1 MLVSSDYDLSLSLRY
16 EEPVKE
22 ALKETILKQEY
33 TFKKQVYELHRL
45 YDTQKIMMKD
55 LSWKELDGV
64 YFSREGRQANPV
76 AYGNCIRPSS
86 MPAEKRICS
95 VPKVLNWLQE
105 KRDTFPGFQQRLS
118 NPQICSPHY
127 LDHIAGKNLNKR
139 PGLCSSLESIERNHY
154 YHGGVV
160 RCPEE
165 VNLSLSIGRNHL
177 ETSAR
182 TKTFNHIIDLEE
194 SDETLADT
202 KTGGRTKT
210 WKNIIDL
217 EESDQTVSNAELK
230 PQSPLKSV
238 AQVSYSGYKRHY
250 QSTQNFTNTIK
261 DYWFDGTPRN
271 YFVPDGST
279 SCVEQNSFAEGAEQC
294 EGPLISD
301 DISAK
306 RKIMF
311 SDERAF
317 LDLNKS
323 ISDDSFHSRESHG
336 LADEPRG
343 GTFPHVSNWRERN
356 DNSSNETSAFVHQR
370 ILNSATGSSSSYK
383 SVENVGVDQFSINL
397 NQQLSKNSGS
407 PCSPIKNS
415 DYKKSDLIVEF
426 RNRDDQAPSTPEMKS
441 KKAKQDAVSSPECKT
456 RDIVKD
462 TGSDRSPSSC
472 KSSCFEDTSS
482 GVETMQSGTQL
493 GNSSSFHCNA
503 FQDSETLKANKSP
516 HQEDVDSSSN
526 SDDLKG
532 KASEVDGLIIR
543 GAVSLVYLALEC
555 SEPSDANRMK
565 KIEGENIEQPQSS
578 LDSFEE
584 MVLKQPESSVD
595 DYSVTSNA
603 FEVNDT
609 EGKDNG
615 ITLKRGRRMKDFQRD
630 IMPSL
635 ATLSRHEIFEDI
647 KIMETALRSREY
659 KRLRSKTTSE
669 YKWFNPVRNRR
680 SRLNYVGRKHY
691 S

>member
-1 MLVSSDYDLSLSLRY
+1 MLVSGDYDLSLSLRY

-22 ALKETILKQEY
+22 ALKDTILRQEY

-45 YDTQKIMMKD
+45 YDTQKSMMKD
-55 LSWKELDGV
+55 LSWKELDAV
-64 YFSREGRQANPV
+64 NFSREGRQANPV
-76 AYGNCIRPSS
+76 AFGNCIRPSS

-95 VPKVLNWLQE
+95 VPKVFNWLQE
-105 KRDTFPGFQQRLS
+105 QRGTFPGFQQQLS

-127 LDHIAGKNLNKR
+127 LDHIADKNLDKR
-139 PGLCSSLESIERNHY
+139 HGLCSSLENSIERNHY

-160 RCPEE
+160 HRPEE

-177 ETSAR
+177 KTSAR
-182 TKTFNHIIDLEE
+182 TKTFNRIIDLEE
-194 SDETLADT
+194 SDETLPDT
-202 KTGGRTKT
+202 KTGGRSKT

-217 EESDQTVSNAELK
+217 EESDLTLSNGELK
-230 PQSPLKSV
+230 PKSPLKPV
-238 AQVSYSGYKRHY
+238 AQASYAGYKRDY
-250 QSTQNFTNTIK
+250 QSTHSFNNSIK
-261 DYWFDGTPRN
+261 NNWFDGTPRN
-271 YFVPDGST
+271 YFVSDGST
-279 SCVEQNSFAEGAEQC
+279 ICVEQNSFAEGVEQC
-294 EGPLISD
+294 EGSLLSK
-301 DISAK
+301 DISVK
-306 RKIMF
+306 RKIIF

-323 ISDDSFHSRESHG
+323 LPDD
-336 LADEPRG
+336 
-343 GTFPHVSNWRERN
+343 SNWREQN

-370 ILNSATGSSSSYK
+370 ILNSATGSSSSGYK
-383 SVENVGVDQFSINL
+383 SMENVGVDQFSINL
-397 NQQLSKNSGS
+397 NRPLPNNSES
-407 PCSPIKNS
+407 PCSLIRNS
-415 DYKKSDLIVEF
+415 KYKKPDLIVEF
-426 RNRDDQAPSTPEMKS
+426 LERDDQVPRTPEMKV
-441 KKAKQDAVSSPECKT
+441 KKAKHDAMSSPECKT
-456 RDIVKD
+456 PDIVKD
-462 TGSDRSPSSC
+462 TGSDRCPSSS
-472 KSSCFEDTSS
+472 KSSCLEDISS
-482 GVETMQSGTQL
+482 GVETMQSGIQS
-493 GNSSSFHCNA
+493 GNSSSSHCNA
-503 FQDSETLKANKSP
+503 FQNSETLEANKSP

-526 SDDLKG
+526 SDDQKG
-532 KASEVDGLIIR
+532 KTSEVDGLIIR

-555 SEPSDANRMK
+555 SEPSNANNMN
-565 KIEGENIEQPQSS
+565 KIKGENMEQPQCS

-595 DYSVTSNA
+595 DYSATSNA

-635 ATLSRHEIFEDI
+635 ATLSRHEICEDI

-659 KRLRSKTTSE
+659 KRLRSKTTSGH
-669 YKWFNPVRNRR
+669 KWFNPVRNRR